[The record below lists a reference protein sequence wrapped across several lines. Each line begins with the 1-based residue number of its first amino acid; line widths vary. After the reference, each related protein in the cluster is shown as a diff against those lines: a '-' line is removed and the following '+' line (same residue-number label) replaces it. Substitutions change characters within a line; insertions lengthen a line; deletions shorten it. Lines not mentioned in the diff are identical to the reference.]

1 MNRILIID
9 DHMAIGKMI
18 QRKLESVGFEVS
30 VTSDIHE
37 GIKWASRT
45 ETDLVLLDHMMPG
58 MDGLEVFNQIRKAY
72 THPPPVVMMAAFS
85 SMHLAV
91 GFMRQGGADF
101 MEKPL
106 EMDVLEIKI
115 RRIIAQDQ
123 ELQRKIASQRATE
136 EKLQSL
142 NHKLILKT
150 QELAQLNADLDSFNL
165 TVTHDLRAPLRHLT
179 YHLSVLEEVVGGENA
194 EIKEPIED
202 MREVIQRMNRM
213 IKHLFDFSRLGQ
225 TKINY
230 VNFSVHT
237 LVDQVLESLKDKL
250 DAYGAK
256 VQVETLPDLYA
267 DPHLMKH
274 VFHNLIGNALK
285 FTQEESSPL
294 IQISACTFPHE
305 IHISVADNGVG
316 FQEEEQERIFKMFHR
331 LHPASRFEGDGIGL
345 ATVKRILKRHRG
357 NILATS
363 VLGKGATFTMILPR
377 RED

>member
-1 MNRILIID
+1 M
-9 DHMAIGKMI
+9 
-18 QRKLESVGFEVS
+18 
-30 VTSDIHE
+30 
-37 GIKWASRT
+37 
-45 ETDLVLLDHMMPG
+45 
-58 MDGLEVFNQIRKAY
+58 
-72 THPPPVVMMAAFS
+72 
-85 SMHLAV
+85 
-91 GFMRQGGADF
+91 
-101 MEKPL
+101 
-106 EMDVLEIKI
+106 
-115 RRIIAQDQ
+115 
-123 ELQRKIASQRATE
+123 
-136 EKLQSL
+136 
-142 NHKLILKT
+142 ILKT

-179 YHLSVLEEVVGGENA
+179 YHLSVLEEVVNRENA

-202 MREVIQRMNRM
+202 MRMVIHRMNRM

-225 TKINY
+225 IEINY

-250 DAYGAK
+250 EACGAN
-256 VQVETLPDLYA
+256 VQVETLPNLYA

-294 IQISACTFPHE
+294 IHISALSFPHE

-357 NILATS
+357 TILATS
-363 VLGKGATFTMILPR
+363 VLGEGATFTMILPR
-377 RED
+377 KEDEV